1 MDKRCSYIFGWML
14 VAALGYFGG
23 AGISRGA
30 DALVNEPATARV
42 VVVHDAL
49 ATDAFRP
56 RSDRV
61 RELVSRGLTRL
72 TGKPT
77 VQAAWMSLITT
88 QDVVGIKV
96 NAAAGLAGTRPE
108 VAAALAES
116 LLAAGLKPN
125 QVVIWD
131 RLSADLLSAGFNEVG
146 KQLGVRVLS
155 AHQAGYDESVAY
167 TNFALGHL
175 AWTDHEF
182 NRTGEEV
189 GKRSFSTRLIT
200 KEITKIVNVPSLLNH
215 YRAGVSGC
223 LYTLALGS
231 VDNIQ
236 RFESSP
242 ERLADVIPELYAQ
255 ENVLDKVVLNV
266 VDALIAQYQG
276 ESQPLLHYA
285 TALNELRFSRD
296 PLALDVL
303 SLKELAGLR
312 EFHQITSSTNVT
324 TLVDRLYRENA
335 PLLQLGVADLKRIQT
350 DRN

>member
-1 MDKRCSYIFGWML
+1 MVWIGL
-14 VAALGYFGG
+14 
-23 AGISRGA
+23 GISWVLGQPLLA
-30 DALVNEPATARV
+30 APSLSDPPTAKV
-42 VVVHDAL
+42 VVVHDPL

-56 RSDRV
+56 RMERV
-61 RELVSRGLTRL
+61 RELVSRGLTHL

-77 VQAAWMSLITT
+77 VQAAWLSLLST

-96 NAAAGLAGTRPE
+96 NAGAGLAGTRPE

-116 LLAAGLKPN
+116 LISAGLKPT
-125 QVVIWD
+125 QIVVWD
-131 RLSADLLSAGFNEVG
+131 RLSADLAAAGFNDLT

-200 KEITKIVNVPSLLNH
+200 REITKIVNVPSLLNH

-223 LYTLALGS
+223 LYSLALGS

-236 RFESSP
+236 RFENSP

-296 PLALDVL
+296 PVALDIL

-312 EFHQITSSTNVT
+312 ELHQITSPTNVT
-324 TLVDRLYRENA
+324 ALVDRLYRENA
-335 PLLQLGVADLKRIQT
+335 PLLQLGVADPKRIQT